1 MKRIPWRYQ
10 RTGFPPHPN
19 QRKGPLLGEARP
31 LVPCARGWPDQPDPE
46 PLTSER
52 MTLTMRNA
60 LDTSVVTCP
69 GERRGKMGWGV
80 SPLPHPLWHQPHQGS
95 PLPPGL
101 CCRQRG
107 VLPQSPTSAGAA
119 AQHSPGAVPRSG
131 KRPRPGGGGGSTHK
145 PSQASQCPLL
155 LLKADPLHPC
165 PVPLGSL
172 HVGVHALGEKG

>member
-1 MKRIPWRYQ
+1 
-10 RTGFPPHPN
+10 
-19 QRKGPLLGEARP
+19 
-31 LVPCARGWPDQPDPE
+31 
-46 PLTSER
+46 
-52 MTLTMRNA
+52 MRNA

-80 SPLPHPLWHQPHQGS
+80 SPLPHPPWHQPHQGS

-101 CCRQRG
+101 CCPQRG

-131 KRPRPGGGGGSTHK
+131 KRPRPGGGEGSTHK

-155 LLKADPLHPC
+155 LLKADPPPPLSCSPRFPPC
-165 PVPLGSL
+165 GSACLGREGLNQCFFGDDSDVTVMDQGL
-172 HVGVHALGEKG
+172 CFPPCTWGFLKGGPCFRTF